1 MVSSIDFIR
10 DSCISHRA
18 EEYQTV
24 TLVANGA
31 EIEFLPLT
39 DFPIVRLSSQIVA
52 KLRPIYQLYK
62 SENKLLSRQ
71 PAFFRL
77 VQMLVTVA
85 LINFHARRQFPEDSR
100 YFAKLNRQD
109 FEKHKAALLKQAQK
123 YDAKVA
129 LKLQS
134 HPHSLNPDLNCQQQ
148 RLGWLDVAKKS
159 IYRLISILDN
169 SLHHCQSDR
178 HNSEN
183 CGDDNNFNSVNLE
196 ELIIKI
202 CERIEHL
209 NLVARPGENILAVG
223 IDGSVHGTNSANIQA
238 YERLYRTH
246 QDTRFN
252 FRIYS
257 GQEIGLPVCNS
268 IEETNQI
275 YDFVV
280 TTLKKYGV
288 NFTTTAGV
296 HLHVNVSNSSL
307 SVEDAIAQIGNTT
320 IATAAVSQVLENILP
335 TTRRQNTYAV
345 TFADQVEGHICRHQ
359 RPLSKLEYV
368 QKKVKMMQQAVL
380 SDADLLLDKNAAIYE
395 FILGLTYGIAP
406 IQHEYNYQQIIAI
419 NSKSPPE
426 IIRQASI
433 IARNPRYTSINITP
447 FLQDPNK
454 PTYEWRVLASCEDSH
469 LQGKLM
475 TFLYRVISYQ
485 YQVQRT
491 EVITDHNHNLD
502 YLYFYYPDGRVRT
515 IQNSLWDWL
524 DFTDCLELFTA
535 ADFDKINNPD
545 YWQAYNIQNQQYL
558 DLNANQ
564 YWATGQFYPAPII
577 ADSASELGNN
587 NYLNHHSQMQEQIEQ
602 DTAILDF
609 LNFVFDI

>member
-10 DSCISHRA
+10 DSLISHQTD
-18 EEYQTV
+18 EYTAV

-31 EIEFLPLT
+31 EIEFLPLI

-85 LINFHARRQFPEDSR
+85 LINFHAHRQYPEDSR
-100 YFAKLNRQD
+100 YLAKLNRQD

-134 HPHSLNPDLNCQQQ
+134 HHDYLHPDLNFQQHYQ
-148 RLGWLDVAKKS
+148 GWLDATQKS
-159 IYRLISILDN
+159 IYQLIKIL
-169 SLHHCQSDR
+169 
-178 HNSEN
+178 
-183 CGDDNNFNSVNLE
+183 NNYFHRSKNQVNNPEKFGNNHYLNNINIE
-196 ELIIKI
+196 ELVIQI
-202 CERIEHL
+202 CERIENL
-209 NLVARPGENILAVG
+209 NLVARPGENTLVVG
-223 IDGSVHGTNSANIQA
+223 IDGSVHGTNAANIQA

-257 GQEIGLPVCNS
+257 GQEIGFPVCNS

-296 HLHVNVSNSSL
+296 HLHVNVTNSSL
-307 SVEDAIAQIGNTT
+307 SVENAIAQIGNTT

-368 QKKVKMMQQAVL
+368 QKKVKMMQQAIL
-380 SDADLLLDKNAAIYE
+380 SDTDLLLDKNAAIYE
-395 FILGLTYGIAP
+395 FILGISYGIAP

-447 FLQDPNK
+447 VLQDPNK
-454 PTYEWRVLASCEDSH
+454 PTYEWRVLASCEDSQ

-485 YQVQRT
+485 YQIQRM

-515 IQNSLWDWL
+515 IQNTLWDWL
-524 DFTDCLELFTA
+524 DYTDCLELFTA

-545 YWQAYNIQNQQYL
+545 YWQAYDIKNQQYL
-558 DLNANQ
+558 DLDVNQ

-577 ADSASELGNN
+577 DDYKSKLENDSCINNHSE
-587 NYLNHHSQMQEQIEQ
+587 MQEQIEQ
-602 DTAILDF
+602 DTAIINF